1 MKKEMFKFKIDSK
14 IFESEK
20 SVISGVE
27 MKSIAGI
34 SPDITICQILD
45 KKAGIEIIQ
54 NESSVDLAT
63 NGIEKFLIIIQDFS
77 CTLKLNSTDV
87 PWNKQYISYEE
98 VVSLVYGTNEMLK
111 VIITYSHGP
120 DVNPN
125 GNLLA
130 GEIILVKDFIRITA
144 DGTVKS

>member
-1 MKKEMFKFKIDSK
+1 MFKFKIDSK

-20 SVISGVE
+20 SVISGAE
-27 MKSIAGI
+27 MKLIAGI
-34 SPDITICQILD
+34 SPDITICQVLD
-45 KKAGIEIIQ
+45 KKAGIKIVQNNSTVDLSASGVEMFLVIIQ
-54 NESSVDLAT
+54 E
-63 NGIEKFLIIIQDFS
+63 FS

-98 VVSLVYGTNEMLK
+98 VVSLVYGTNEVLK
-111 VIITYSHGP
+111 VSITYSHGP
-120 DVNPN
+120 ETNPN
-125 GNLLA
+125 GNLLT

>member
-1 MKKEMFKFKIDSK
+1 MFKFKIDSN

-20 SVISGVE
+20 PVISGIE

-45 KKAGIEIIQ
+45 KKARIRLVQ
-54 NESSVDLAT
+54 NDFSVDLSAS
-63 NGIEKFLIIIQDFS
+63 GVEMFLVIIQDFS

-98 VVSLVYGTNEMLK
+98 VVSLVYGTN
-111 VIITYSHGP
+111 
-120 DVNPN
+120 
-125 GNLLA
+125 
-130 GEIILVKDFIRITA
+130 
-144 DGTVKS
+144 

>member
-1 MKKEMFKFKIDSK
+1 MFKFKIDSN

-27 MKSIAGI
+27 LKTIAGI
-34 SPDITICQILD
+34 SPAVTICQILD
-45 KKAGIEIIQ
+45 KKAGIKIIQ

-111 VIITYSHGP
+111 VTITYSHGP

>member
-20 SVISGVE
+20 PVISGVE

-34 SPDITICQILD
+34 SPDITICQVLD
-45 KKAGIEIIQ
+45 KKAGIKLVQNDSLVNLSASGVEMFLVVIQ
-54 NESSVDLAT
+54 N
-63 NGIEKFLIIIQDFS
+63 FS

-87 PWNKQYISYEE
+87 PWSKQYISYDE
-98 VVSLVYGTNEMLK
+98 VVSLVYGTNEVLK
-111 VIITYSHGP
+111 VSITYSHGP
-120 DVNPN
+120 ETNPN
-125 GNLLA
+125 GNLLI
-130 GEIILVKDFIRITA
+130 GEIILVKNFIRITA

>member
-45 KKAGIEIIQ
+45 KKAGIKIIQ
-54 NESSVDLAT
+54 NDSSVDLSAS
-63 NGIEKFLIIIQDFS
+63 GVEKFLTIIQDFS
-77 CTLKLNSTDV
+77 CTLKLNCTDV

-98 VVSLVYGTNEMLK
+98 VVSLVYG
-111 VIITYSHGP
+111 
-120 DVNPN
+120 
-125 GNLLA
+125 
-130 GEIILVKDFIRITA
+130 
-144 DGTVKS
+144 

>member
-20 SVISGVE
+20 SVISGAE
-27 MKSIAGI
+27 MKLIAGI
-34 SPDITICQILD
+34 SPDITICQVLD
-45 KKAGIEIIQ
+45 KKAGIKIVQNNSTVDLSASGVEMFLVIIQ
-54 NESSVDLAT
+54 E
-63 NGIEKFLIIIQDFS
+63 FS

-98 VVSLVYGTNEMLK
+98 VVSLVYGTNEVLK
-111 VIITYSHGP
+111 VSITYSHGP
-120 DVNPN
+120 ETNPN
-125 GNLLA
+125 GNLLT